1 MRRKW
6 IRNRHSGCQVAVCL
20 CMLVACLMMACCV
33 SARALN
39 TPPAGCSLRTKV
51 TEEQYQFPLGTT
63 AWRISEE
70 YGWRKDPLT
79 GKEAFHTGVDLACAS
94 GNALCSHAVSLCPDG
109 EVVKAGEP
117 IGTVGQ
123 TGRATGAH
131 LHLEWLCNGIRYDPA
146 GIFNFL

>member
-1 MRRKW
+1 
-6 IRNRHSGCQVAVCL
+6 
-20 CMLVACLMMACCV
+20 MMACCV

-39 TPPAGCSLRTKV
+39 TPPAGGSLRTKV
-51 TEEQYQFPLGTT
+51 TKEQYQFPLGTT

-79 GKEAFHTGVDLACAS
+79 GKEAFHKGVDLACAS
-94 GNALCSHAVSLCPDG
+94 GTIVLAGADG
-109 EVVKAGEP
+109 IVAAARHSQSYGKAGEP

-146 GIFNFL
+146 GIFHFL